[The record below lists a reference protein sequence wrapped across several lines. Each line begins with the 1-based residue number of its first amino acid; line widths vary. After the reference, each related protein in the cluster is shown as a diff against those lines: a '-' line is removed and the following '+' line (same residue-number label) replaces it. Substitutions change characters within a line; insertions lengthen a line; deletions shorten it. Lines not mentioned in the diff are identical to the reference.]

1 MTETPDTVDPTLT
14 SAQIDYGS
22 GIITFDAD
30 ETLDF
35 TPVTDQGYE
44 NYNTSLIYISNSI
57 GEYGINIDTAKV
69 TTSVDSIQ
77 FFVRLDEA
85 DRVAALRISSTPG
98 GDEGG
103 VLLRPIGNNIPS
115 LFMPPSPIMRAFHIR
130 EGPEEASAT
139 TEQSANIVPGTI
151 TRRSKSSATGTW

>member
-1 MTETPDTVDPTLT
+1 MTVTIELTEAQRVQAIYNSNTPGIYGSELQLQSFSGAFQDVATRSSVESGNMTMTETPVTVDPTLN
-14 SAQIDYGS
+14 SAQIVFGS

-85 DRVAALRISSTPG
+85 DRVAALHFKYSRW
-98 GDEGG
+98 
-103 VLLRPIGNNIPS
+103 R
-115 LFMPPSPIMRAFHIR
+115 
-130 EGPEEASAT
+130 
-139 TEQSANIVPGTI
+139 
-151 TRRSKSSATGTW
+151 